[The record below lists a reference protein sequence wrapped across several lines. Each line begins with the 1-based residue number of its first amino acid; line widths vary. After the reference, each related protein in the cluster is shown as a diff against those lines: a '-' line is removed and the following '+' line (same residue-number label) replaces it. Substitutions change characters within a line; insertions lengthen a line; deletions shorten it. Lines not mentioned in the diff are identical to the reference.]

1 MLFKNFDN
9 FDNFDNFE
17 LTSRRH
23 KTAAIPGTVTSV
35 PHYPKKL
42 KIYLNNASPYWQTS
56 FFDNGKTYKQSCK
69 TTEKLEAF
77 KKAIAFYEQLML
89 SKYQHPMHL
98 KKRLVRPIKELPLK
112 ADLRFKKIA
121 RQWLERQAQ
130 LWTPRH
136 TLVVENR
143 LSHNIFKY
151 LGNKN
156 IQKINRADLLFIL
169 QKVEDR
175 GAHDTVRRLLNDFKK
190 IWQFAMVLGICK
202 QDITIGMA
210 AILHKHV
217 VVHHKAVDVNELPD
231 LMQAIKGY
239 DKEGDK
245 ICAYA
250 LQLIALTFV
259 RKSEL
264 TYAKWNEFDLEKALW
279 KIPAERMKMRIEH
292 VVPLSKQ
299 TICLLRFIKQCYPSN
314 HYVINNGKSDTPIPD
329 NALMQALYWM
339 GYKHKMTIHGFRAIA
354 STILNEHE
362 FRVDVIER
370 QLAHSESNKVRRAYN
385 RAEYMTERISMM
397 QWWADYLE
405 KITPLKTV

>member
-1 MLFKNFDN
+1 MLFDN
-9 FDNFDNFE
+9 IDDFE

-56 FFDNGKTYKQSCK
+56 FFDNGKTYRHSCK

-121 RQWLERQAQ
+121 RQWLERQAEI
-130 LWTPRH
+130 WTPRH

-143 LSHNIFKY
+143 LSHNLFKY

-217 VVHHKAVDVNELPD
+217 VVHHKAVAVNELPD
-231 LMQAIKGY
+231 LMQAIKSY
-239 DKEGDK
+239 DKEGDE

-264 TYAKWNEFDLEKALW
+264 TYAKWQEFDLEKAVW

-292 VVPLSKQ
+292 VVPLAEQ
-299 TICLLRFIKQCYPSN
+299 TIRLLCFIRQRYPSN
-314 HYVINNGKSDTPIPD
+314 CYVINNGKPDTPIPD

-339 GYKHKMTIHGFRAIA
+339 GYKHKMTVHGFRALA

-385 RAEYMTERISMM
+385 RAEYITERISMM

-405 KITPLKTV
+405 KITPFKEIA